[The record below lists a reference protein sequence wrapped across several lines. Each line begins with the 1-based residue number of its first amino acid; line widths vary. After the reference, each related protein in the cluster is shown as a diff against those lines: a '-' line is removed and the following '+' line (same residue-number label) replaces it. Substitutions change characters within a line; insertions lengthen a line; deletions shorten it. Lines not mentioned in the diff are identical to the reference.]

1 MATIVYAR
9 VSTAEQ
15 TIDHQLAHAR
25 AAGFAIDEVVA
36 DNGVSGLST
45 RLTERPPRSP
55 PARQAARCDILVVRW
70 VDRLGRNYE
79 DVCDTIRHF
88 MRRGVV
94 IRTVINNFTFDGST
108 KDAMQQAV
116 RDALIAFMAAT
127 AQAQAEAT
135 KAAQRAGIE
144 HAKRHDER
152 MYLGRKPS
160 HTTQQY
166 DRARTL
172 LAQEAVGIARI
183 AKETGLTGSKTTL

>member
-1 MATIVYAR
+1 
-9 VSTAEQ
+9 
-15 TIDHQLAHAR
+15 
-25 AAGFAIDEVVA
+25 
-36 DNGVSGLST
+36 VSGLST
-45 RLTERPPRSP
+45 RLTERPEGRRLYDKLR
-55 PARQAARCDILVVRW
+55 AGDTLVVRW

-135 KAAQRAGIE
+135 KAAQRAGID
-144 HAKRHDER
+144 HAKQQSER
-152 MYLGRKPS
+152 VYLGRKPS
-160 HTTQQY
+160 YTRQQF
-166 DRARTL
+166 DHARAL
-172 LAQEAVGIARI
+172 LTQEAVGIARI
-183 AKETGLTGSKTTL
+183 AKETGLTRQTIYRLKDDPASAEAALAAWGL